1 MTAISAKIT
10 LSQLELLLDS
20 SPMATA
26 IFKHN
31 RLIWGNQMAIRIFG
45 DYTKQNIAT
54 EELAARLIPDSN
66 IRDRFLEKI
75 RERSGVR
82 TDGMVRP
89 LLVEVRNR
97 EGNLVQCEMTVN
109 HVDEWALLYVNL
121 SGVQLYENEIVSETH
136 KMASLGRLAQGMA
149 HEINNPLSAIG
160 QNLQLILQRLLMNTQ
175 KNRETARQSGT
186 TLECIETFLEAQGI
200 PDMFDAAL
208 NHHIRAGQIVHQMM
222 AFAPNDQ
229 SHRYLPQDV
238 GELLRQ
244 AMLLARKDYFQNTA
258 MQLQHITVQM
268 NVPDGLPGVVCQAWK
283 IVQALFAII
292 RNAVEAIYRKME
304 DGRGGEIVIRA
315 RENQRMVDIS
325 IADNGIGIEPNIIN
339 KIFEPYFTTKRGN
352 QGTGLGLASC
362 YYVIHQEHFGEI
374 SVASTLNEGSVF
386 TVSLPVQDG
395 NSERFIGSMIPP
407 GVG

>member
-1 MTAISAKIT
+1 
-10 LSQLELLLDS
+10 
-20 SPMATA
+20 MATA

>member
-1 MTAISAKIT
+1 M
-10 LSQLELLLDS
+10 DS